1 MSRENNG
8 IAEEYYTRDGNFQV
22 NIQGYL
28 VNNYGDYVLDKNSN
42 KIYVGDGKITANEWE
57 ETLLKELPFKVS
69 AIKIEKLKKDEEEV
83 DTNITS
89 KVVTNLQIP
98 NTFDV
103 EINVTDY
110 KPGVET
116 ESYVKVVKINLKYFY
131 YNETQNFSIDKLKIK
146 EL

>member
-1 MSRENNG
+1 MIKNNFLNLKSNKG
-8 IAEEYYTRDGNFQV
+8 FTMYDLVVAIIIFTMFVGVIGTVLVTTFKVQATSKIDEIAALYAIQIAEYID
-22 NIQGYL
+22 
-28 VNNYGDYVLDKNSN
+28 
-42 KIYVGDGKITANEWE
+42 
-57 ETLLKELPFKVS
+57 KVS
-69 AIKIEKLKKDEEEV
+69 FEEV
-83 DTNITS
+83 DTNLTS

-110 KPGVET
+110 KPGIET

>member
-1 MSRENNG
+1 MEKQRFLKLNSNNG
-8 IAEEYYTRDGNFQV
+8 FTMQDLIIAIAIFTLFAGIIGTAIVATFRVQSDSQVDEVGTLYAIQIAEYID
-22 NIQGYL
+22 
-28 VNNYGDYVLDKNSN
+28 
-42 KIYVGDGKITANEWE
+42 
-57 ETLLKELPFKVS
+57 KVS
-69 AIKIEKLKKDEEEV
+69 FEEV